1 MDGAKRVL
9 SDYMIVR
16 LDHIG
21 IAVNNLDEG
30 EMFWRLLGL
39 VPEGE
44 DEEVSDQGVITRF
57 IPISH
62 ELQKPAMIELLQ
74 PTEDDTPIGR
84 FIAKRGVGIQQI
96 CFQVDDLDKLIRKLL
111 DAGITMIDETPKIGS
126 KNCRIAFVHPKSTG
140 GVLVDLSEKC

>member
-9 SDYMIVR
+9 SEHMIIR

-21 IAVNNLDEG
+21 IAVNDLEEG

-39 VPEGE
+39 VPENE

-62 ELQKPAMIELLQ
+62 ELQK
-74 PTEDDTPIGR
+74 
-84 FIAKRGVGIQQI
+84 
-96 CFQVDDLDKLIRKLL
+96 
-111 DAGITMIDETPKIGS
+111 
-126 KNCRIAFVHPKSTG
+126 
-140 GVLVDLSEKC
+140 